1 MKKYHRWEAGLLG
14 CLLAVAAFCIWRGG
28 HEVRQASKAD
38 TAVLLPVAMYHS
50 VTDVGDSPG
59 QYVISPS
66 MLENDL
72 NYLSEH
78 GYTTVTVNDLIAYV
92 MDGASLPEKPV
103 MLTFD
108 DGYYNNYC
116 NAYPLL
122 QKYDMRAVLSPVGT
136 LTEQFSQTDDPEEHE
151 AWSYCTRAELKEMAD
166 SGVIEMQNHSY
177 NFHTLDQRKGCLRKS
192 GENTETYRAMFI
204 DDTQQAQDL
213 FTEIGIAKPIC
224 YTYPYGALNEETE
237 ELIGQ
242 CGFTAS
248 LSCEEGIASI
258 VHDPAC
264 LRRIRRFNRD
274 GRVTSEQFWGKV
286 LEQMEEGDS

>member
-28 HEVRQASKAD
+28 REVRQASKAD

-122 QKYDMRAVLSPVGT
+122 QKYDMRAVLSSVGA
-136 LTEQFSQTDDPEEHE
+136 LTEQFSQTDDLEEHE

>member
-50 VTDVGDSPG
+50 VTEVGDSPG

-122 QKYDMRAVLSPVGT
+122 QKYDMRAVLSSVGA
-136 LTEQFSQTDDPEEHE
+136 LTEQFSQTDDLEEHE

>member
-122 QKYDMRAVLSPVGT
+122 QKYDMRAVLSSVGA
-136 LTEQFSQTDDPEEHE
+136 LTEQFSQTDDLEEHE

-242 CGFTAS
+242 CGFTVS

-274 GRVTSEQFWGKV
+274 GRVTSEQFWGRV
-286 LEQMEEGDS
+286 LKQMEEGDS

>member
-242 CGFTAS
+242 CGFTVS

-274 GRVTSEQFWGKV
+274 GRVTSEQFWGRV
-286 LEQMEEGDS
+286 LKQMEEGDS

>member
-122 QKYDMRAVLSPVGT
+122 QKYDMRAVLSSVGA
-136 LTEQFSQTDDPEEHE
+136 LTEQFSQTDDLEEHE

-274 GRVTSEQFWGKV
+274 GRVTSEQFWGRV
-286 LEQMEEGDS
+286 LKQMEEGDS

>member
-122 QKYDMRAVLSPVGT
+122 QKYDMRAVLSSVGA
-136 LTEQFSQTDDPEEHE
+136 LTEQFSQTDDLEEHE

-242 CGFTAS
+242 CGFTVS

-286 LEQMEEGDS
+286 LKQMEEGDS

>member
-122 QKYDMRAVLSPVGT
+122 QKYDMRAVLSSVGA

>member
-122 QKYDMRAVLSPVGT
+122 QKYDMRAVLSSVGA
-136 LTEQFSQTDDPEEHE
+136 LTEQFSQTDDLEEHE

-192 GENTETYRAMFI
+192 GESTETYRAMFI

>member
-1 MKKYHRWEAGLLG
+1 MKKYHRWEAALLG

-28 HEVRQASKAD
+28 HEVREASKAD

-92 MDGASLPEKPV
+92 MDGTSLPEKPV

-122 QKYDMRAVLSPVGT
+122 QKYDMRAVLSSVGA
-136 LTEQFSQTDDPEEHE
+136 LTEQFSQTDDLEEHE

-177 NFHTLDQRKGCLRKS
+177 NLHTLDQRKGCLRKS
-192 GENTETYRAMFI
+192 GENAETYRVMFI

-213 FTEIGIAKPIC
+213 FTEIGIAKPTC

-242 CGFTAS
+242 CGFTVS

-274 GRVTSEQFWGKV
+274 GRVTSEQFWGRV
-286 LEQMEEGDS
+286 LKQMEEGDS

>member
-122 QKYDMRAVLSPVGT
+122 QKYDMRAVLSSVGA
-136 LTEQFSQTDDPEEHE
+136 LTEQFSQTDDLEEHE

>member
-122 QKYDMRAVLSPVGT
+122 QKYDMRAVLSSVGA
-136 LTEQFSQTDDPEEHE
+136 LTEQFSQTDDLEEHE

-242 CGFTAS
+242 CGFTVS

>member
-122 QKYDMRAVLSPVGT
+122 QKYDMRAVLSSVGA
-136 LTEQFSQTDDPEEHE
+136 LTEQFSQTDDLEEHE

-213 FTEIGIAKPIC
+213 FTEIGIAKPTC

-242 CGFTAS
+242 CGFTVS

>member
-1 MKKYHRWEAGLLG
+1 MKKHHRWEAGLLG
-14 CLLAVAAFCIWRGG
+14 CLLAVAAFCIWRGSYA
-28 HEVRQASKAD
+28 VRETSKAD
-38 TAVLLPVAMYHS
+38 TAVLVPVAMYHS
-50 VTDVGDSPG
+50 VTDEGDSPG

-66 MLENDL
+66 MLESDL
-72 NYLSEH
+72 QYLSER

-92 MDGASLPEKPV
+92 VGGASLPHKPV

-136 LTEQFSQTDDPEEHE
+136 LTEQFSETDDPKEHE
-151 AWSYCTRAELKEMAD
+151 VWSYCTRAELKEMAD

-177 NFHTLDQRKGCLRKS
+177 DFHELKPRRGCLRKS
-192 GENTETYRAMFI
+192 GEDTEAYRAVFMS
-204 DDTQQAQDL
+204 DTQQAQDL
-213 FTEIGIAKPIC
+213 FAAMDIAVPSC

-237 ELIGQ
+237 ELLSQ

-248 LSCEEGIASI
+248 LSCEEGVASI
-258 VHDPAC
+258 VRDPAC

-274 GRVTSEQFWGKV
+274 GRVTSEQFWGAI
-286 LEQMEEGDS
+286 LEQTEEGDS

>member
-1 MKKYHRWEAGLLG
+1 MNKHHRWEAGLLG
-14 CLLAVAAFCIWRGG
+14 CLLAVAAFCMWRGG
-28 HEVRQASKAD
+28 FAAREASKTD

-50 VTDVGDSPG
+50 VTDMGDSPG

-66 MLENDL
+66 MLESDL
-72 NYLSEH
+72 KYLSEH
-78 GYTTVTVNDLIAYV
+78 GYKTVTVNDLIAYV
-92 MDGASLPEKPV
+92 MDGAPLPEKPV

-122 QKYDMRAVLSPVGT
+122 KKYDMRAVLSSVGA
-136 LTEQFSQTDDPEEHE
+136 LTEQFSETDDPEEHE

-177 NFHTLDQRKGCLRKS
+177 DFHTLDTRKGCLRKS
-192 GENTETYRAMFI
+192 GEDAATYRTMFLE
-204 DDTQQAQDL
+204 DTQRAQDL
-213 FTEIGIAKPIC
+213 FAEMGIAVPTC

-237 ELIGQ
+237 ALLDT

-258 VHDPAC
+258 VRDPAC

-286 LEQMEEGDS
+286 LEQIEEGDP